1 MKISTHTALQSR
13 EFGDPLSEQFWARP
27 NTPRRVLR
35 SVVNAIGEWRRRAR
49 ARRQFQSL
57 CELDDRAL
65 RDIGLTASQLN
76 FEASRPICWR

>member
-27 NTPRRVLR
+27 NTPRR

-65 RDIGLTASQLN
+65 RDIGLTASQVN

>member
-1 MKISTHTALQSR
+1 MKISTHTAPQSR
-13 EFGDPLSEQFWARP
+13 EFGDPLLEQFWARP
-27 NTPRRVLR
+27 TTPRLR
-35 SVVNAIGEWRRRAR
+35 SAVNAIGEWRRRAR

-65 RDIGLTASQLN
+65 RDIGLTASQVN